1 VNKGSDFIYALSTL
15 RKEGDKLVKA
25 RGFENSTLKE
35 YELIRTDQYGGEVK
49 YPNRR
54 LKYPISVAAIRKFV
68 ELNQGWIKSISD
80 INSDPSSP
88 NSIEEILNMAIEDN
102 LELIEL
108 DDLRKTAAPAFGI
121 AINRCVQRRIHD
133 LAA

>member
-1 VNKGSDFIYALSTL
+1 MNKGSDFIYALSTL

-35 YELIRTDQYGGEVK
+35 YELIRTDQ
-49 YPNRR
+49 
-54 LKYPISVAAIRKFV
+54 SVAAIRKFV